1 MGKYFGT
8 DGVRGIAN
16 KELTPELAFKLGRY
30 GGYVLSQ
37 HEDSSRKP
45 RVLVGRD
52 TRISGEMLEQ
62 ALIAGLLSVGI
73 EVFQLG
79 VISTPGV
86 AYLTRLQKASAGVM
100 ISASH
105 NPAEDNGIKF
115 FGADG
120 FKLVDDQ
127 EAEIEALLDAEEDT
141 LPRPSA
147 EGLGSLDEFPEGLL
161 KYSQFLVQS
170 IPGDLADMTVCLDA
184 ANGATATAVNR
195 VFADLET
202 DFYTM
207 GTSPNGLNINDGV
220 GSTHPE
226 ALAEMVVE
234 KGADAGLAFDGDGDR
249 IIAVDELGRIIDG
262 DKIMYICAK
271 YLAEKK
277 RLKKDTIVTTV
288 MSNLGFH
295 KAVEEIGLKD
305 VVTQVGDRYVVEE
318 MRKNDYNFGGEQS
331 GHMIFLDYN
340 TTGDGMLSGIQL
352 LNVMKQ
358 TGKKLSELADEV
370 TIYPQKLVNIRV
382 TDKNGAMEVPAI
394 KAVVEQAEAEMNG
407 EGRILVRPSGT
418 EPLLR
423 VMAEAPTQE
432 KVDYYVDKIAEVVR
446 AEDRK
451 SVV

>member
-318 MRKNDYNFGGEQS
+318 MCKNDYNFGGEQS

-446 AEDRK
+446 AEIG
-451 SVV
+451 VE

>member
-423 VMAEAPTQE
+423 VMAEAPTHEQD
-432 KVDYYVDKIAEVVR
+432 DYYVDKIAEVVR
-446 AEDRK
+446 AEIG
-451 SVV
+451 VE

>member
-161 KYSQFLVQS
+161 EYSQFLVQS

-446 AEDRK
+446 AEIG
-451 SVV
+451 VE

>member
-37 HEDSSRKP
+37 HVDSSRKP

-446 AEDRK
+446 AEIG
-451 SVV
+451 VE